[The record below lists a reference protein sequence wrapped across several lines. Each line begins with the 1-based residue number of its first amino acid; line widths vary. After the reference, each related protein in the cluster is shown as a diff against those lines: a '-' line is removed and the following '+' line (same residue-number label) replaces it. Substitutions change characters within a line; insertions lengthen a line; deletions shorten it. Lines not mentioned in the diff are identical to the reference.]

1 MKKVSLLICGTM
13 LMVILSGCGSNTASK
28 TETIVTMDVNPSI
41 QFELNQDDEVVGISA
56 GNEDAKKILEKVDVE
71 DDDANKAV
79 DKIVDSLVDE
89 GHLSTENN
97 TVLLSVD
104 NDDDDKRIELEQ
116 KLGETIQSSL
126 KENSIDGAIFSQD
139 MDIDDDV
146 ESLIKKYDISYGK
159 ATLIEKILDENDDNQ
174 KAYKVEDLVKLNA
187 QELIMIYQS
196 MERKDDDDILL
207 GSVSTSKYITSD
219 EALAVALSDAGL
231 AQNQITDLEIDYDIE
246 NGVLTYEIEF
256 KGNGKEYEYEINAF
270 KGVIE
275 REIESASSSPAIPA
289 VTPNASSNSGGGN
302 YDDSDYGPNNDGV
315 TNYDDTDYGPNNDG
329 VTNYDDTDYGPNND
343 GVTNYDDTDY
353 GPNNDGVTN
362 YDDTDYGPNND
373 GVTNYDDTDYG
384 PNNDGVTN
392 YDDTDYGPN
401 NDGVTDYDDND
412 DDGDTNYDDT
422 DYDD

>member
-1 MKKVSLLICGTM
+1 MKKVSLLICGAM

-41 QFELNQDDEVVGISA
+41 QFELNQNDEVVGISA

-104 NDDDDKRIELEQ
+104 NDDDDKRVELEQ

-231 AQNQITDLEIDYDIE
+231 AQNQIADLEIDYDIE

-256 KGNGKEYEYEINAF
+256 KGNGKEYEYEINAS

-275 REIESASSSPAIPA
+275 REIESASSSPATPA

-302 YDDSDYGPNNDGV
+302 YDDS
-315 TNYDDTDYGPNNDG
+315 
-329 VTNYDDTDYGPNND
+329 DYGPNND

>member
-79 DKIVDSLVDE
+79 DEIVDSLVDE

-231 AQNQITDLEIDYDIE
+231 AQNQIADLEIDYDIE

-256 KGNGKEYEYEINAF
+256 KGNGKEYEYEINAS

-275 REIESASSSPAIPA
+275 REIESASSSPATPA
-289 VTPNASSNSGGGN
+289 VTPNTSSNSGGGN
-302 YDDSDYGPNNDGV
+302 YDDS
-315 TNYDDTDYGPNNDG
+315 
-329 VTNYDDTDYGPNND
+329 DYGPNND

>member
-1 MKKVSLLICGTM
+1 MKKVSLLICGAM

-41 QFELNQDDEVVGISA
+41 QFELNQNDEVVGISA

-231 AQNQITDLEIDYDIE
+231 AQNQIADLEIDYDIE

-256 KGNGKEYEYEINAF
+256 KGNGKEYEYEINAS

-275 REIESASSSPAIPA
+275 REIESASSSPATPA

-302 YDDSDYGPNNDGV
+302 YDDS
-315 TNYDDTDYGPNNDG
+315 
-329 VTNYDDTDYGPNND
+329 
-343 GVTNYDDTDY
+343 DY

>member
-1 MKKVSLLICGTM
+1 MKKVSLLICGAM

-196 MERKDDDDILL
+196 MERKDDDILL

-256 KGNGKEYEYEINAF
+256 KGNGKEYEYEINAS

-275 REIESASSSPAIPA
+275 REIESASSSPATPA

-302 YDDSDYGPNNDGV
+302 YDDS
-315 TNYDDTDYGPNNDG
+315 
-329 VTNYDDTDYGPNND
+329 
-343 GVTNYDDTDY
+343 DY

>member
-231 AQNQITDLEIDYDIE
+231 AQNQIADLEIDYDIE

-256 KGNGKEYEYEINAF
+256 KGNGKEYEYEINAS

-275 REIESASSSPAIPA
+275 REIESASSSPATPA

-302 YDDSDYGPNNDGV
+302 YDDS
-315 TNYDDTDYGPNNDG
+315 DYGPNNDG

>member
-231 AQNQITDLEIDYDIE
+231 AQNQIADLEIDYDIE

-275 REIESASSSPAIPA
+275 REIESASSSPATPA
-289 VTPNASSNSGGGN
+289 VTPNTSSNSGGGN
-302 YDDSDYGPNNDGV
+302 YDDS
-315 TNYDDTDYGPNNDG
+315 
-329 VTNYDDTDYGPNND
+329 DYGPNND

>member
-1 MKKVSLLICGTM
+1 MKKVSLLICGAM

-41 QFELNQDDEVVGISA
+41 QFELNQNDEVVGISA

-79 DKIVDSLVDE
+79 DEIVDSLVDE

-256 KGNGKEYEYEINAF
+256 KGNGKEYEYEINAS

-275 REIESASSSPAIPA
+275 REIESASSSPATPA
-289 VTPNASSNSGGGN
+289 VTPNTSSNSGGGN
-302 YDDSDYGPNNDGV
+302 YDDS
-315 TNYDDTDYGPNNDG
+315 
-329 VTNYDDTDYGPNND
+329 DYGPNND

>member
-1 MKKVSLLICGTM
+1 MKKVSLLICGAM

-256 KGNGKEYEYEINAF
+256 KGNGKEYEYEINAS

-275 REIESASSSPAIPA
+275 REIESASSSPATPA

-302 YDDSDYGPNNDGV
+302 YADS
-315 TNYDDTDYGPNNDG
+315 
-329 VTNYDDTDYGPNND
+329 DYGPNND

>member
-1 MKKVSLLICGTM
+1 MKKVSLLICGAM

-41 QFELNQDDEVVGISA
+41 QFELNQNDEVVGISA

-104 NDDDDKRIELEQ
+104 NDDDDKRVELEQ

-231 AQNQITDLEIDYDIE
+231 AQNQIADLEIDYDIE

-256 KGNGKEYEYEINAF
+256 KGNGKEYEYEINAS

-275 REIESASSSPAIPA
+275 REIESASSSPATPA

-302 YDDSDYGPNNDGV
+302 YDDS
-315 TNYDDTDYGPNNDG
+315 DYGPNNDG

>member
-207 GSVSTSKYITSD
+207 GSVSTSKYITID

-256 KGNGKEYEYEINAF
+256 KGNGKEYEYEINAS

-275 REIESASSSPAIPA
+275 REIESASSSPATPA
-289 VTPNASSNSGGGN
+289 VTPNTSSNSGGGN
-302 YDDSDYGPNNDGV
+302 YDDS
-315 TNYDDTDYGPNNDG
+315 
-329 VTNYDDTDYGPNND
+329 DYGPNND

>member
-256 KGNGKEYEYEINAF
+256 NGNGKEYEYEINAS

-275 REIESASSSPAIPA
+275 REIESASSSPATPA
-289 VTPNASSNSGGGN
+289 VTPNTSSNSGGGN
-302 YDDSDYGPNNDGV
+302 YDDS
-315 TNYDDTDYGPNNDG
+315 
-329 VTNYDDTDYGPNND
+329 DYGPNND

>member
-104 NDDDDKRIELEQ
+104 NDDDDKRVELEQ

-231 AQNQITDLEIDYDIE
+231 AQNQIADLEIDYDIE

-256 KGNGKEYEYEINAF
+256 KGNGKEYEYEINAS

-275 REIESASSSPAIPA
+275 REIESASSSPATPA

-302 YDDSDYGPNNDGV
+302 YDDS
-315 TNYDDTDYGPNNDG
+315 
-329 VTNYDDTDYGPNND
+329 DYGPNND

>member
-41 QFELNQDDEVVGISA
+41 QFELNQNDEVVGISA

-116 KLGETIQSSL
+116 KLGEIIQSSL

-256 KGNGKEYEYEINAF
+256 KGNGKEYEYEINAS

-275 REIESASSSPAIPA
+275 REIESASSSPATPA

-302 YDDSDYGPNNDGV
+302 YDDS
-315 TNYDDTDYGPNNDG
+315 
-329 VTNYDDTDYGPNND
+329 DYGPNND

>member
-196 MERKDDDDILL
+196 MERKDDNDILL
-207 GSVSTSKYITSD
+207 GSVSTSKYITID

-256 KGNGKEYEYEINAF
+256 KGNGKEYEYEINAS

-275 REIESASSSPAIPA
+275 REIESASSSPATPA
-289 VTPNASSNSGGGN
+289 VTPNTSSNSGGGN
-302 YDDSDYGPNNDGV
+302 YDDS
-315 TNYDDTDYGPNNDG
+315 
-329 VTNYDDTDYGPNND
+329 DYGPNND

>member
-1 MKKVSLLICGTM
+1 MKKVSLLICGAM

-231 AQNQITDLEIDYDIE
+231 AQNQIADLEIDYDIE

-256 KGNGKEYEYEINAF
+256 KGNGKEYEYEINAS

-275 REIESASSSPAIPA
+275 REIESASSSPATPA
-289 VTPNASSNSGGGN
+289 VTPNTSSNSGGGN
-302 YDDSDYGPNNDGV
+302 YDDS
-315 TNYDDTDYGPNNDG
+315 
-329 VTNYDDTDYGPNND
+329 DYGPNND

>member
-256 KGNGKEYEYEINAF
+256 KGNGKEYEYEINAS
-270 KGVIE
+270 KGAIE
-275 REIESASSSPAIPA
+275 REIESASSSPATPA
-289 VTPNASSNSGGGN
+289 VTPNTSSNSGGGN
-302 YDDSDYGPNNDGV
+302 YDDS
-315 TNYDDTDYGPNNDG
+315 
-329 VTNYDDTDYGPNND
+329 DYGPNND

>member
-256 KGNGKEYEYEINAF
+256 KGNGKEYEYEINAS

-275 REIESASSSPAIPA
+275 REIESASSSPATPA

-302 YDDSDYGPNNDGV
+302 YDDS
-315 TNYDDTDYGPNNDG
+315 
-329 VTNYDDTDYGPNND
+329 DYGPNND

>member
-1 MKKVSLLICGTM
+1 MKKVSLLICGAM

-41 QFELNQDDEVVGISA
+41 QFELNQNDEVVGISA

-104 NDDDDKRIELEQ
+104 NDDDDKRVELEQ

-256 KGNGKEYEYEINAF
+256 KGNGKEYEYEINAS

-275 REIESASSSPAIPA
+275 REIESASSSPATPA
-289 VTPNASSNSGGGN
+289 VTPNTSSNSGGGN
-302 YDDSDYGPNNDGV
+302 YDDS
-315 TNYDDTDYGPNNDG
+315 
-329 VTNYDDTDYGPNND
+329 DYGPNND

>member
-1 MKKVSLLICGTM
+1 MNKVSLLICGEM
-13 LMVILSGCGSNTASK
+13 LMVILSGFGSNTASK

-256 KGNGKEYEYEINAF
+256 KGNGKEYEYEINAS
-270 KGVIE
+270 KGIIE
-275 REIESASSSPAIPA
+275 REIEGASSSPATPA
-289 VTPNASSNSGGGN
+289 VTPSANPNSGG
-302 YDDSDYGPNNDGV
+302 
-315 TNYDDTDYGPNNDG
+315 
-329 VTNYDDTDYGPNND
+329 
-343 GVTNYDDTDY
+343 
-353 GPNNDGVTN
+353 
-362 YDDTDYGPNND
+362 
-373 GVTNYDDTDYG
+373 
-384 PNNDGVTN
+384 N

-401 NDGVTDYDDND
+401 NDGVTDYDDTDYGPNNDGVTDYDDTDYGPNNDGVTDYDDTDYGPNNDGVTDYND
-412 DDGDTNYDDT
+412 DDDDT
-422 DYDD
+422 DYDDDDYDDDDDDTDYDD